1 MQPPRKSK
9 NGAPLLQ
16 LLQHG
21 RENPS
26 HLDMIKGPSQ
36 AIALDSRVASSEPTS
51 ICFGR
56 IRFNLVL
63 DECPELFLKF
73 GLCTLLGRGR
83 S

>member
-51 ICFGR
+51 MYLGR
-56 IRFNLVL
+56 MRLDLVL
-63 DECPELFLKF
+63 DACSELPLEF
-73 GLCTLLGRGR
+73 GHRALLEGRC
-83 S
+83 

>member
-21 RENPS
+21 RENPC

-36 AIALDSRVASSEPTS
+36 AIALDSWVASSEPTS
-51 ICFGR
+51 IYLGR
-56 IRFNLVL
+56 IRLDMVL
-63 DECPELFLKF
+63 DECSELLLEF
-73 GLCTLLGRGR
+73 GHRALLDGRC
-83 S
+83 